1 MSSPKKAKKKIS
13 KNWAI
18 QELIKCHDDPI
29 YFIENYCYIR
39 TVEHGKILFKLF
51 EYQKESIRAYLAYD
65 RTIINKPRQMG
76 YSTLTAAFVSW
87 YVFFHNDK
95 SVLFLA
101 NKQDVAKGLLKKVKL
116 ILAELPDWML
126 LSDLI
131 VNQAHSLEFS
141 NGSSIKAVGTSED
154 AGRGESLSLLIIDE
168 AAIIRNFDEIWKAIK
183 STVSTGGKI
192 IAGSCVTKDTMVLTK
207 DGVSAIEDF
216 IEENQ
221 NIGFSKVKNYKVRG
235 VDKFRESND
244 FYYNGLKDTLKIQTK
259 YSELECT
266 TNHKLWSYVNGDYGW
281 HEASELSVG
290 DWVNVSYGMEI
301 WGNNDDVSD
310 FKPTISNNIKNKF
323 DPKKIDANIAYLLG
337 LFLAEGST
345 YIKKT
350 ISNDGIRSGNI
361 TITCGDDISSF
372 IEACGFKFS
381 KSDEVHYTISCK
393 NFVEFLQYL
402 GFDLSKKAH
411 EKEIPSRLLKMSRG
425 NISALLSGMFDG
437 DGSAHATKGE
447 VSFVSSSEKMI
458 NQVRFL
464 LLNFGILA
472 SKTKMDKEKLNKSL
486 PDGWHSFNY
495 DSFAL
500 RACASSSK
508 VFYDKIGFKL
518 PRKQKV
524 SSAVD
529 KNEKLKFCGG
539 FPGGTA
545 LIKRMNEEIPLSSY
559 KIRYKFKV
567 RPLDSGMEP
576 SQSKFEQ
583 HLEMYKNNGLS
594 KELSD
599 FIEQKVLIKNG
610 VWVKIKKIEKSKNE
624 TYDFSLP
631 ADENDFWCHS
641 VLYNGILGHQ
651 TPKGASG
658 WFYDTCSKAEAGE
671 NEWKYLL
678 FNWWDN
684 PDYAGEDLERSP
696 ETPGGWTSTWFRKE
710 TKDMTIQHIRQELL
724 TSFLDSGDTFLDIS
738 VIHKIQAEA
747 TDPKLKPTG
756 FDDALW
762 VWQPPQKGKKY
773 IVSCD
778 VASGGAGGEDYCTAQ
793 ILELKELEQ
802 VAEYKARITPD
813 ILAENSIEICKL
825 YNNAHLVIENNG
837 IGLAANLVAKRLGYK
852 NLAFFA
858 KETGRLIDK
867 WTADYQSINPG
878 FAVTPKSR
886 PVILAKLQEFLNKN
900 YIKINSKRFAN
911 ELLTFVVSNGKPQ
924 ASKGK
929 NDDLIMAMALAVWVR
944 DICPDF
950 GVDNSTIDLA
960 KLYSYITVNTTNLSS
975 VTLSDEAKAEEK
987 RSKIRETMEKEMY
1000 RDMPGGNKVDLSW
1013 IYKS

>member
-1 MSSPKKAKKKIS
+1 MSAKKAKKKIS

-39 TVEHGKILFKLF
+39 TVESGKVLFKLY
-51 EYQKESIRAYLAYD
+51 EYQKESIKAYLAYD

-126 LSDLI
+126 LSDLT

-192 IAGSCVTKDTMVLTK
+192 IAGS
-207 DGVSAIEDF
+207 
-216 IEENQ
+216 
-221 NIGFSKVKNYKVRG
+221 
-235 VDKFRESND
+235 
-244 FYYNGLKDTLKIQTK
+244 
-259 YSELECT
+259 
-266 TNHKLWSYVNGDYGW
+266 
-281 HEASELSVG
+281 
-290 DWVNVSYGMEI
+290 
-301 WGNNDDVSD
+301 
-310 FKPTISNNIKNKF
+310 
-323 DPKKIDANIAYLLG
+323 
-337 LFLAEGST
+337 
-345 YIKKT
+345 
-350 ISNDGIRSGNI
+350 
-361 TITCGDDISSF
+361 
-372 IEACGFKFS
+372 
-381 KSDEVHYTISCK
+381 
-393 NFVEFLQYL
+393 
-402 GFDLSKKAH
+402 
-411 EKEIPSRLLKMSRG
+411 
-425 NISALLSGMFDG
+425 
-437 DGSAHATKGE
+437 
-447 VSFVSSSEKMI
+447 
-458 NQVRFL
+458 
-464 LLNFGILA
+464 
-472 SKTKMDKEKLNKSL
+472 
-486 PDGWHSFNY
+486 
-495 DSFAL
+495 
-500 RACASSSK
+500 
-508 VFYDKIGFKL
+508 
-518 PRKQKV
+518 
-524 SSAVD
+524 
-529 KNEKLKFCGG
+529 
-539 FPGGTA
+539 
-545 LIKRMNEEIPLSSY
+545 
-559 KIRYKFKV
+559 
-567 RPLDSGMEP
+567 
-576 SQSKFEQ
+576 
-583 HLEMYKNNGLS
+583 
-594 KELSD
+594 
-599 FIEQKVLIKNG
+599 
-610 VWVKIKKIEKSKNE
+610 
-624 TYDFSLP
+624 
-631 ADENDFWCHS
+631 
-641 VLYNGILGHQ
+641 

-658 WFYDTCSKAEAGE
+658 WFYDTCTKAEAGE

-684 PDYAGEDLERSP
+684 PDYAGDDLERSP

-738 VIHKIQAEA
+738 VIHRIQSE
-747 TDPKLKPTG
+747 TSDPKLKPPG
-756 FDDALW
+756 YDDALW
-762 VWQPPQKGKKY
+762 VWRPPQKGMKY

-886 PVILAKLQEFLNKN
+886 PVVLAKLQEFLNKN

-944 DICPDF
+944 DMCPDF
-950 GVDNSTIDLA
+950 GVDSSTIDLA
-960 KLYSYITVNTTNLSS
+960 KLYSYITVNTTDLSS
-975 VTLSDEAKAEEK
+975 VTASDEAKVEEK
-987 RSKIRETMEKEMY
+987 RGKIREAMEKEMY
-1000 RDMPGGNKVDLSW
+1000 REMPGGHKVDLSW
-1013 IYKS
+1013 IYKG